1 VLAHDGYGP
10 GRHARGRTGPRR
22 VDDDPVDA
30 GAVAPPSAG
39 LALDLAALGCETAM
53 LVLLG
58 LGGWDLG
65 SGGLFGISLA
75 VFYPALAVLIWGM
88 WVAPRA
94 RRRLRD
100 PWLLLLQVAL
110 FVATGVQIGVAGH
123 RTTAWVFPP
132 VAVAVFVAAR
142 VVSRRAAA
150 APIVD
155 PSDDLTWYEHDDD
168 EPPAE

>member
-110 FVATGVQIGVAGH
+110 FVATGVQIGVA
-123 RTTAWVFPP
+123 
-132 VAVAVFVAAR
+132 VAVFVAAR